1 MHKVGERKTLAT
13 RLAKRFFYNIFK
25 TLSQIHRHTH
35 TYRKMNFF
43 HSKKQKQQ
51 QQRGKHFRFASSLRI
66 ELGQRRARRLFYA
79 FVIVVIAT
87 IKKRKKARIEEIMI
101 ITKL

>member
-43 HSKKQKQQ
+43 HSKK
-51 QQRGKHFRFASSLRI
+51 
-66 ELGQRRARRLFYA
+66 
-79 FVIVVIAT
+79 
-87 IKKRKKARIEEIMI
+87 
-101 ITKL
+101 